1 MLTKHIGKGEK
12 NSLKKVKVVNE
23 NNEVVKEYY
32 DRASIERE
40 IAAYNKKHFRQA
52 YSSKAFKDK
61 IYTQL
66 KCDEVRDKILNGAI
80 KREDCDDQDVYDFLK
95 LLKKP
100 GGYQ

>member
-1 MLTKHIGKGEK
+1 MKL
-12 NSLKKVKVVNE
+12 VNE
-23 NNEVVKEYY
+23 NDEVIKECY

-40 IAAYNKKHFRQA
+40 IAQHNKKHFRQA
-52 YSSKAFKDK
+52 YSSKAFQDK

-95 LLKKP
+95 LLKNLVDTNEAVIK
-100 GGYQ
+100 